1 MISRCDASADCVL
14 PGHVTYVAECFAT
27 GCWDRAHALGMRM
40 STVVRPELQLS
51 RAVRVTERAEVRDHV
66 LGGVRPRGGM
76 ENHANGLSCG
86 RPVDANKGTRH
97 SISLSSAPQLRTP
110 SSALS
115 VCASAI

>member
-1 MISRCDASADCVL
+1 MFCDRLLGPRARPRYANVD
-14 PGHVTYVAECFAT
+14 GRAAGIAIVTC
-27 GCWDRAHALGMRM
+27 GAL
-40 STVVRPELQLS
+40 
-51 RAVRVTERAEVRDHV
+51 TERAGVRDHV